1 MTDQLINDEHKLV
14 RNPKSGIRISEIR
27 NLDLHIACNLASWH
41 VVQQFYIEHPVR
53 FIYIHYIHIVLKKKN
68 NNVIYILLILLL

>member
-14 RNPKSGIRISEIR
+14 RNTIIILNYNY
-27 NLDLHIACNLASWH
+27 NLKLCIACNLASWH

-53 FIYIHYIHIVLKKKN
+53 FIYIHYIHIVLKKMN
-68 NNVIYILLILLL
+68 NNVIYILPILIL